1 MKSQVELFYQEARR
15 IGEKHRF
22 FMDMIKD
29 PVNPLTNDD
38 LSKMIKRWPERYSC
52 YSGFLGKLKN

>member
-15 IGEKHRF
+15 IGGKHRS
-22 FMDMIKD
+22 FMEMIKD

-38 LSKMIKRWPERYSC
+38 LSKMIKR
-52 YSGFLGKLKN
+52 